1 MENIQEYSL
10 SFVFNSRKALQ
21 KVNEFERVVNK
32 KIQRINNQHV
42 KAEKDKTKTT
52 VTQGNKRIS
61 AEEKQAARELKIK
74 QRQQEQE
81 RKKRVRFEQ
90 WKTQALRSAS
100 MDRLT
105 LEQKMQVKH
114 LLSQK
119 KTEEEIREEY
129 KKTTRIFQRE
139 NKRRARMA
147 KNKAGGLGGVGGGG
161 GKVVGAALGGTALGG
176 VIGAGLNPLTAAA
189 AAAAASLMSLASG
202 ARDYKDLRA
211 GADRA
216 GVSVDY
222 LNRMDFITQ
231 GIGQGHEFN
240 RDKLADMLS
249 DFDERRGELTRDL
262 DVNNKGEFVG
272 GEGADLANVLLDA
285 GLVKTVDDV
294 KKFVSGSTEEVF
306 GRVLD
311 TTAEMQKQG
320 KITDSEARFIL
331 ESFTSDLGKLGVVYN
346 KNSEQVTQLS
356 KDYKKLGN
364 TITDAQQ
371 QKMNAVGSTFAY
383 ISAVFDKFNL
393 NVFKSFSEMLST
405 TALEGFQEMAEVF
418 SRLAPL
424 LGKIVGLV
432 GNFVGILFKALAPVL
447 DIVMDGLTR
456 LVDGLTSVANTI
468 LDWVLAPIANAINEV
483 VRTIQSL
490 LNGLFSFI
498 DGLIKK
504 ATSLLPEWMGG
515 SAEATGGSS
524 SSEATNTSNNT
535 TPTPY
540 NMRQQAVPSYNTG
553 YGYNVPSYTPPDA
566 KVSVARIEESK
577 QQQAQPIQL
586 TVTAD
591 REGLA
596 AYVAQSSTFNNSVA
610 QAVYP
615 LWAN

>member
-10 SFVFNSRKALQ
+10 DFVFNSRKALQ

-32 KIQRINNQHV
+32 KIQRINTQHL
-42 KAEKDKTKTT
+42 KAEKDKTKAT

-74 QRQQEQE
+74 QRQEE
-81 RKKRVRFEQ
+81 TLRKKQVRFEQ
-90 WKTQALRSAS
+90 WKTQQLRSAS
-100 MDRLT
+100 MDRLSVV
-105 LEQKMQVKH
+105 QKMELKH
-114 LLSQK
+114 LLSSK

-129 KKTTRIFQRE
+129 RKTTKMMQRE
-139 NKRRARMA
+139 NRRRAKMA
-147 KNKAGGLGGVGGGG
+147 KNKSGLGGVGGGS
-161 GKVVGAALGGTALGG
+161 KLGAALGGTALGG

-189 AAAAASLMSLASG
+189 AAAAAALMSVASG
-202 ARDYKDLRA
+202 ANQYKELRA

-240 RDKLADMLS
+240 REKLSDMLS
-249 DFDERRGELTRDL
+249 DFSERIGEVSKDL
-262 DVNNKGEFVG
+262 ALNNKGEFTG
-272 GEGADLANVLLDA
+272 GEGADLANALKDA
-285 GLVKTVDDV
+285 GIVKDVAGV
-294 KKFVSGSTEEVF
+294 KKFLSGSTEEVF

-311 TTAEMQKQG
+311 TTAELQKQG

-331 ESFTSDLGKLGVVYN
+331 ESFTSDLGKLGSAYN
-346 KNSEQVTQLS
+346 QNSEQVKQLEQ
-356 KDYKKLGN
+356 DYAKLGN

-371 QKMNAVGSTFAY
+371 QKMNEVGETFSF
-383 ISAVFDKFNL
+383 IGAVFDKFNL
-393 NVFKSFSEMLST
+393 NVFKGFSEMLST
-405 TALEGFQEMAEVF
+405 TALEGFSEMAAVF

-498 DGLIKK
+498 DGLIKR
-504 ATSLLPEWMGG
+504 ATSLLPSWMGG
-515 SAEATGGSS
+515 S
-524 SSEATNTSNNT
+524 SSEATNTNT
-535 TPTPY
+535 QSSTPTPY

-553 YGYNVPSYTPPDA
+553 YGYNVPSYNVPDA
-566 KVSVARIEESK
+566 KVSVSRIEESK
-577 QQQAQPIQL
+577 QQQVVPVNI
-586 TVTAD
+586 TVEAN

-596 AYVAQSSTFNNSVA
+596 AYVAQSTTFNNSVIG
-610 QAVYP
+610 AVYP
-615 LWAN
+615 LWSN

>member
-1 MENIQEYSL
+1 MENIQSYGL
-10 SFVFNSRKALQ
+10 DFVFNSRKALQ
-21 KVNEFERVVNK
+21 KINEFERAVNK
-32 KIQRINNQHV
+32 KMQRINTQHV
-42 KAEKDKTKTT
+42 KAEKEKTKAT

-74 QRQQEQE
+74 LKQEE
-81 RKKRVRFEQ
+81 VLRKKQVRFEA
-90 WKTQALRSAS
+90 WKTQQLRSAS

-105 LEQKMQVKH
+105 LEQKIQVKH
-114 LLSQK
+114 LLSAK
-119 KTEEEIREEY
+119 KTEEEIRDEY
-129 KKTTRIFQRE
+129 KKTTRMMQRE
-139 NKRRARMA
+139 NKRRAKMN
-147 KNKAGGLGGVGGGG
+147 KNKAGGLGGVGGGS
-161 GKVVGAALGGTALGG
+161 KVSAALGGLGIGG
-176 VIGAGLNPLTAAA
+176 VIAGGLTPLTVAAASAAA
-189 AAAAASLMSLASG
+189 ALMSVASG
-202 ARDYKDLRA
+202 ANQYKELRA

-231 GIGQGHEFN
+231 GIGQGDEFN

-249 DFDERRGELTRDL
+249 DFDERRGELTRSL
-262 DVNNKGEFVG
+262 DVNNKGEFTG
-272 GEGADLANVLLDA
+272 GEGADLANALKSA

-311 TTAEMQKQG
+311 TTAELQKQG

-331 ESFTSDLGKLGVVYN
+331 ESFTSDLGKLGAAYN

-356 KDYKKLGN
+356 KDYAKLGN

-383 ISAVFDKFNL
+383 IGAVLDKFNL
-393 NVFKSFSEMLST
+393 NVFKGFSEMLST
-405 TALEGFQEMAEVF
+405 TALEGFQEMAAVF

-424 LGKIVGLV
+424 IGKIVGLV
-432 GNFVGILFKALAPVL
+432 GNFVGVLFKGLAPVL
-447 DIVMDGLTR
+447 SMVMTGLER

-468 LDWVLAPIANAINEV
+468 IDWVLAPIANAINEV

-498 DGLIKK
+498 DGLIKR
-504 ATSLLPEWMGG
+504 ATSLLPSWMGG
-515 SAEATGGSS
+515 SSSAEAT
-524 SSEATNTSNNT
+524 TTSNNT

-553 YGYNVPSYTPPDA
+553 YGYNVPSYTPPDV

-577 QQQAQPIQL
+577 QQQAQPIQI
-586 TVTAD
+586 TVNAD

-596 AYVAQSSTFNNSVA
+596 AYVAQSSTFNNSVIG
-610 QAVYP
+610 AVYP
-615 LWAN
+615 LWSN

>member
-1 MENIQEYSL
+1 MENIQEYGL
-10 SFVFNSRKALQ
+10 DFVFNSRKALQ
-21 KVNEFERVVNK
+21 KINEFERTVNK
-32 KIQRINNQHV
+32 KIQRINTQHV
-42 KAEKDKTKTT
+42 KAEKEKTKAT
-52 VTQGNKRIS
+52 VTQGNKRLS
-61 AEEKQAARELKIK
+61 SEEKLAQKELKLK
-74 QRQQEQE
+74 QRQEE
-81 RKKRVRFEQ
+81 VLRKKQIRFEA
-90 WKTQALRSAS
+90 WKTQQLRSAS

-114 LLSQK
+114 LLSAK

-129 KKTTRIFQRE
+129 KKTTALMQRE
-139 NKRRARMA
+139 NRRRAKMN
-147 KNKAGGLGGVGGGG
+147 KNKSGGLGGGGS
-161 GKVVGAALGGTALGG
+161 KVSAALGGLGIGG

-189 AAAAASLMSLASG
+189 AAAAAALMSVASG

-231 GIGQGHEFN
+231 GIGQGEEFN

-262 DVNNKGEFVG
+262 DVNTKGEFVG
-272 GEGADLANVLLDA
+272 GEGADLANALKDA

-331 ESFTSDLGKLGVVYN
+331 ESFTSDLGKLGNAYN
-346 KNSEQVTQLS
+346 KNSEQVAQLEQ
-356 KDYKKLGN
+356 DYAKLGN

-383 ISAVFDKFNL
+383 IGAVFDKFNL

-405 TALEGFQEMAEVF
+405 TALEGFSEMAAVI
-418 SRLAPL
+418 SRLAPVI
-424 LGKIVGLV
+424 GKIVGLV
-432 GNFVGILFKALAPVL
+432 GNFVGILFKGLAPVL
-447 DIVMDGLTR
+447 DIVMDALTL

-468 LDWVLAPIANAINEV
+468 IDWVLAPIANAVNQVFKTVE
-483 VRTIQSL
+483 SL
-490 LNGLFSFI
+490 LNGIFSFI
-498 DGLIKK
+498 DGLIKR
-504 ATSLLPEWMGG
+504 ATSLLPSWMGG
-515 SAEATGGSS
+515 STEATGGSS
-524 SSEATNTSNNT
+524 TEATNTNT
-535 TPTPY
+535 NTSTVTPY
-540 NMRQQAVPSYNTG
+540 NMRQAVPSYNTG

-577 QQQAQPIQL
+577 QQQVVPVNI
-586 TVTAD
+586 TVEAN

>member
-1 MENIQEYSL
+1 MENIQEYGL
-10 SFVFNSRKALQ
+10 EFVFNSRKALQ

-32 KIQRINNQHV
+32 KIQRINTQHV
-42 KAEKDKTKTT
+42 KAEKEKTKAT
-52 VTQGNKRIS
+52 VTQGNKRLS
-61 AEEKQAARELKIK
+61 AEEKLAQKELKLK
-74 QRQQEQE
+74 QRQEE
-81 RKKRVRFEQ
+81 ALRKKKIRFEQ
-90 WKTQALRSAS
+90 WKTAQLRSAS

-114 LLSQK
+114 LLSSK

-129 KKTTRIFQRE
+129 RKTTRMMQRE
-139 NKRRARMA
+139 NKRRAKMN
-147 KNKAGGLGGVGGGG
+147 KNKSAGLGGGSGS
-161 GKVVGAALGGTALGG
+161 KVSAALGGTALGG
-176 VIGAGLNPLTAAA
+176 VIASGLNPLTAAA
-189 AAAAASLMSLASG
+189 ASAAAALMSVASG
-202 ARDYKDLRA
+202 AQQYKELRA

-222 LNRMDFITQ
+222 LNRLDFITS
-231 GIGQGHEFN
+231 GLGQGEEFN

-262 DVNNKGEFVG
+262 DVNNKGEFTG
-272 GEGADLANVLLDA
+272 GEGADLANALKDA

-311 TTAEMQKQG
+311 TTAALQEQG

-331 ESFTSDLGKLGVVYN
+331 ESFTSDLGKLGAVYN
-346 KNSEQVTQLS
+346 KNSEQVKQLEQG
-356 KDYKKLGN
+356 YAKLGN

-371 QKMNAVGSTFAY
+371 QKMDAVGSTFAY
-383 ISAVFDKFNL
+383 IGAVFDRFNL
-393 NVFKSFSEMLST
+393 NVFRSFSEMLST
-405 TALEGFQEMAEVF
+405 TALEGFSEMAAVF

-424 LGKIVGLV
+424 IGKIVGLV
-432 GNFVGILFKALAPVL
+432 GNFVGVLFKGLAPVL
-447 DIVMDGLTR
+447 SMVMTGLER

-468 LDWVLAPIANAINEV
+468 IDWVLAPIANAINEV

-498 DGLIKK
+498 DGLIKR
-504 ATSLLPEWMGG
+504 ATSLLPSWM
-515 SAEATGGSS
+515 SGSS
-524 SSEATNTSNNT
+524 KENTTTSNNT

-540 NMRQQAVPSYNTG
+540 NMRQAIPSYNTG

-577 QQQAQPIQL
+577 QQQVVPVNI
-586 TVTAD
+586 TVEAN

>member
-1 MENIQEYSL
+1 MDNIQAYGLE
-10 SFVFNSRKALQ
+10 FVFNSRKALQ
-21 KVNEFERVVNK
+21 KVNEFERTVNK

-42 KAEKDKTKTT
+42 KAEKEKTKAT
-52 VTQGNKRIS
+52 VTQGNKRLS
-61 AEEKQAARELKIK
+61 AEEKLAQKELKLK
-74 QRQQEQE
+74 QRQEE
-81 RKKRVRFEQ
+81 TLRKKQIRFEQ

-114 LLSQK
+114 LLSAK

-129 KKTTRIFQRE
+129 RKTTKMMQRE
-139 NKRRARMA
+139 NRRRAKMH
-147 KNKAGGLGGVGGGG
+147 KNKAGGLGG
-161 GKVVGAALGGTALGG
+161 VVGAALGGTALGG
-176 VIGAGLNPLTAAA
+176 VIAAGLNPLTLAA

-231 GIGQGHEFN
+231 GIGQGDEFN
-240 RDKLADMLS
+240 RAKLADMIS

-262 DVNNKGEFVG
+262 SMDNKGRFTG
-272 GEGADLANVLLDA
+272 GEGADLANAMLDA
-285 GLVKTVDDV
+285 GIIKDV
-294 KKFVSGSTEEVF
+294 EAMRKFVSGSTEEVF

-311 TTAEMQKQG
+311 TTAELQKQG

-331 ESFTSDLGKLGVVYN
+331 ESFTSDLGKLGAVYN
-346 KNSEQVTQLS
+346 KNSETVKQLQQ
-356 KDYKKLGN
+356 DYAKLGN

-383 ISAVFDKFNL
+383 IGAVFDKFNL
-393 NVFKSFSEMLST
+393 NVFKGFSEMLST
-405 TALEGFQEMAEVF
+405 TALEGFSEMAAVF

-424 LGKIVGLV
+424 IGRVIGIFAELVGLA
-432 GNFVGILFKALAPVL
+432 FKGIAPALSL
-447 DIVMDGLTR
+447 LMTGFEN
-456 LVDGLTSVANTI
+456 LVNGLTSIVKTI
-468 LDWVLAPIANAINEV
+468 FTHVTEPMAKAFHEIFKTVENLI
-483 VRTIQSL
+483 
-490 LNGLFSFI
+490 NGLWSWI

-515 SAEATGGSS
+515 ST
-524 SSEATNTSNNT
+524 EATNTST
-535 TPTPY
+535 QSSTPTPY

-577 QQQAQPIQL
+577 QQQAQPIQI
-586 TVTAD
+586 TVNAD

>member
-10 SFVFNSRKALQ
+10 DFVFNSRKALQ
-21 KVNEFERVVNK
+21 KVNEFERTVNK
-32 KIQRINNQHV
+32 KIQRINTQHV
-42 KAEKDKTKTT
+42 KTEKSKTKAT
-52 VTQGNKRIS
+52 VTQGNKRLS
-61 AEEKQAARELKIK
+61 SEEKLAQKELKLK
-74 QRQQEQE
+74 QRQEE
-81 RKKRVRFEQ
+81 TLRKKQIRFEQ
-90 WKTQALRSAS
+90 WKTQQLRSAS

-105 LEQKMQVKH
+105 LSQKMQVKH

-119 KTEEEIREEY
+119 KTEEEIREQY
-129 KKTTRIFQRE
+129 RKTTKMMQRE
-139 NKRRARMA
+139 NKRRAKMN
-147 KNKAGGLGGVGGGG
+147 KNKSGGLGGGGS
-161 GKVVGAALGGTALGG
+161 KLGAALGGTALGG
-176 VIGAGLNPLTAAA
+176 VIAAGLNPLTAAA
-189 AAAAASLMSLASG
+189 AAAAASLMSVASG
-202 ARDYKDLRA
+202 ARDYKALRG

-231 GIGQGHEFN
+231 GIGQGEEFN
-240 RDKLADMLS
+240 RDKLVDMLS

-262 DVNNKGEFVG
+262 SMDNKGRFTG
-272 GEGADLANVLLDA
+272 GEGADLSNVLLDV
-285 GLVKTVDDV
+285 GLVKTVDDM
-294 KKFVSGSTEEVF
+294 KAFVSGSTEEVF

-311 TTAEMQKQG
+311 TTAELQKQG

-331 ESFTSDLGKLGVVYN
+331 ESFTSDLGKLGAVYN

-356 KDYKKLGN
+356 KDYAKLGN

-383 ISAVFDKFNL
+383 IGAVFDRFNL
-393 NVFKSFSEMLST
+393 NVFKGFSEMLST
-405 TALEGFQEMAEVF
+405 TALEGFSEMAAVF

-424 LGKIVGLV
+424 IGKLVGLV
-432 GNFVGILFKALAPVL
+432 GNFVGVLFKGLAPVL
-447 DIVMDGLTR
+447 SMVMTGLER

-468 LDWVLAPIANAINEV
+468 IDWVLAPIANAVNQVFKTVE
-483 VRTIQSL
+483 SL

-504 ATSLLPEWMGG
+504 ATSLLPSWMGG
-515 SAEATGGSS
+515 STEATGGSS
-524 SSEATNTSNNT
+524 TEATNTNT
-535 TPTPY
+535 NTNTNTSTVTPY

-553 YGYNVPSYTPPDA
+553 YGYNVPSYDVPDA

-577 QQQAQPIQL
+577 QQQAQPIQI
-586 TVTAD
+586 TVEAN